1 MAHEPLSPHARR
13 TWILVATLGLVMA
26 GCLLALFHLLG
37 LASAIILGV
46 ILVFLFE
53 PGAGR
58 GPQPRDARLLAR
70 QAKWEAGWAAR

>member
-1 MAHEPLSPHARR
+1 MAHERLGSPARR
-13 TWILVATLGLVMA
+13 KWLLVATLGLVMA
-26 GCLLALFHLLG
+26 GFLLALFHLLG
-37 LASAIILGV
+37 LATAIILGV

-58 GPQPRDARLLAR
+58 GPQARDAQLLAR